1 MAAGLKSMNIS
12 MSEAQISSLHIS
24 FPRGV
29 YFCFSYVDGS
39 PLIDTDDP
47 AEAGTERSGSEF
59 HISCQNTE
67 GPFKNLT
74 DHVL

>member
-1 MAAGLKSMNIS
+1 MAAGLKLIGIS
-12 MSEAQISSLHIS
+12 MSEAQISPLHIY
-24 FPRGV
+24 FPRFV
-29 YFCFSYVDGS
+29 FCFSYVDGS
-39 PLIDTDDP
+39 PLIYTDDP
-47 AEAGTERSGSEF
+47 AEAGKERSGSEF

>member
-1 MAAGLKSMNIS
+1 MAAGLKLMGIS
-12 MSEAQISSLHIS
+12 MSEAQISPLHIH
-24 FPRGV
+24 FPRFV
-29 YFCFSYVDGS
+29 FCFSYVDGS

-47 AEAGTERSGSEF
+47 AEAGKERSGSEF